1 VIAEEASTEDQGDV
15 RRVVLDEG
23 EEPGEPMALPRSVS
37 PGSRG
42 QASDYT
48 DTSGQGAS
56 CGLFVTGLPKVLL
69 IQDVLLLKIG
79 VERDVVVLHFSI
91 NLFFIIINNHD

>member
-1 VIAEEASTEDQGDV
+1 MIAEEAGTENQGDV

-23 EEPGEPMALPRSVS
+23 EEPGEAVALPRSVC

-42 QASDYT
+42 QASDDT
-48 DTSGQGAS
+48 DTSCQGAT

-69 IQDVLLLKIG
+69 IQDVLFL
-79 VERDVVVLHFSI
+79 
-91 NLFFIIINNHD
+91 